1 MYQGLKMDQCSC
13 VLSESLSH
21 LIFSLILN
29 VAPACS
35 RIPGHWVQPP
45 PPADEVWAS
54 YLVQPK

>member
-1 MYQGLKMDQCSC
+1 MDQCCASC
-13 VLSESLSH
+13 GVLSESH
-21 LIFSLILN
+21 IIFSLIVN
-29 VAPACS
+29 IAPACS